1 MLYRELAPISEDAW
15 KEIDERAEEVL
26 KSYLSARKV
35 VKVLGPKGMDFNVIS
50 EGRLVNIKEEDKVCF
65 GTYHVQPLIEAR
77 VEFELKR
84 WEIDN
89 INRGAKD
96 IEYEPLEAAAKRLAL
111 FEEDVIFNGLE
122 EGGIRGLDP
131 SFEGEEFFLGNDSSA
146 ILGALSRGVV
156 ELRKAY
162 QKGPFD
168 LVVSEEVHQKIL
180 SLGSGYPFNKRVE
193 ELIGGKII
201 FNHIIKGAYLLP
213 HDSEDLELTL
223 GRDFSIGYQ
232 AHDIEKVRFFITES
246 FTFRVLDPS
255 LIVKFNL

>member
-1 MLYRELAPISEDAW
+1 MLYRELAPISMDAW
-15 KEIDERAEEVL
+15 KEIDQRTEEVL

-35 VKVLGPKGMDFNVIS
+35 VKVLGPKGLDYNVIS
-50 EGRLVNIKEEDKVCF
+50 EGRLVNIKDEDEVCF

-77 VEFELKR
+77 AEFELKR
-84 WEIDN
+84 WELDN
-89 INRGAKD
+89 IARGAKD

-111 FEEDVIFNGLE
+111 FEEEAIYNGLE
-122 EGGIRGLDP
+122 EGGIRGLGLSYEGQEI
-131 SFEGEEFFLGNDSSA
+131 SFGNDA
-146 ILGALSRGVV
+146 NEILAALSKGIV

-162 QKGPFD
+162 QDGPFD
-168 LVVSEEVHQKIL
+168 LVVSEEIHQKIL
-180 SLGSGYPFNKRVE
+180 SVGSGYPLNKRVE

-213 HDSEDLELTL
+213 HDNEDLELTL

-232 AHDIEKVRFFITES
+232 AHDIENVRFFITES

-255 LIVKFNL
+255 LIVKYKL